1 MTQAILRSIASG
13 VTKDYLIE
21 GLLTVNERKSQ
32 QTPALP
38 IPTLSDTSAVLPSI
52 MGQVRTFTITFL
64 IVDRD
69 LNDNPDYTN
78 NTGSPIN
85 SPTSIEEQRRWL
97 MDTIFKRSGSHKY
110 VDEHGAEYTGRIQD
124 LEFTKQGDDPYSDSC
139 SITFVRGIPL
149 G

>member
-13 VTKDYLIE
+13 VTRDYLIE

-38 IPTLSDTSAVLPSI
+38 IPTLDDTSAVLPSI

-64 IVDRD
+64 ILDRTD
-69 LNDNPDYTN
+69 DYSNGTAIPAY
-78 NTGSPIN
+78 T
-85 SPTSIEEQRRWL
+85 PTAIEAQRRYL
-97 MDTIFKRSGSHKY
+97 MDTIFKRGGSHKY
-110 VDEHGAEYTGRIQD
+110 VDEHSAEYTGRIQD
-124 LEFTKQGDDPYSDSC
+124 LEFTKVGDDPYSDSC
-139 SITFVRGIPL
+139 SITFVRGISL